1 MCLLFV
7 FIYLCF
13 AAQQGSMYVLNHQ
26 LLSLTCG
33 GVGDPA
39 VCGGPVKADPG
50 LLLVPRP
57 HHLPQPRVPAL
68 GHSDHNLT
76 AGHSI
81 IPGKHKV
88 TLENRNYSR

>member
-26 LLSLTCG
+26 LLSLTSG
-33 GVGDPA
+33 RVGDPA

-50 LLLVPRP
+50 LLLVPGP
-57 HHLPQPRVPAL
+57 HHLP
-68 GHSDHNLT
+68 
-76 AGHSI
+76 
-81 IPGKHKV
+81 
-88 TLENRNYSR
+88 